1 MSDGPGERSLEIVVV
16 SYRCREL
23 LVACLASIDA
33 HPYTRGPLTVTVVD
47 NASADGTAEAV
58 RDGFPRVDFVAL
70 PGNVGFSKANN
81 LALRATRAEQVL
93 LLNPDTEVWAGVLDA
108 MSDFLAANPRAAV
121 AGCRLVRRDGSFDHA
136 AKRSIPSVADA
147 LRYFRPGGPRGGGGG
162 GGGRGASSRYL
173 APQVDEHAIGPVDAV
188 NGAFMLVRR
197 EAMARVGLL
206 DAGFF
211 MYGEDLDW
219 CTRFRRAGWDV
230 LYNGTVTMLHVKG
243 ATAGSHRR
251 LRQNAAFHR
260 SMGRFYRRHLGG
272 EHVLLDGAVYA
283 GIGAKLALSVC
294 HSAAARGALRLK
306 RR

>member
-1 MSDGPGERSLEIVVV
+1 MNEPAGERSLEIVVV

-23 LVACLASIDA
+23 LVACLASIEA
-33 HPYTRGPLTVTVVD
+33 NPYTRGPLRVTVVD
-47 NASADGTAEAV
+47 NASADGTAAV
-58 RDGFPRVDFVAL
+58 VREGFPHVAFTAL
-70 PGNVGFSKANN
+70 ADNVGFSRANN
-81 LALRATRAEQVL
+81 LALRETRAEQVL
-93 LLNPDTEVWAGVLDA
+93 LLNPDTEVWPGVLDA
-108 MSDFLAANPRAAV
+108 MSDFLAEHPRAGV

-147 LRYFRPGGPRGGGGG
+147 LRYFRPGG
-162 GGGRGASSRYL
+162 GRGSGSGYL
-173 APQVDEHAIGPVDAV
+173 APQVDEHAVGPVDAV

-197 EAMARVGLL
+197 EAMEQVGLL

-243 ATAGSHRR
+243 ATAGTHRR
-251 LRQNAAFHR
+251 LRQNAAFHQ

-283 GIGAKLALSVC
+283 GIGAKLTLSVC
-294 HSAAARGALRLK
+294 HSALARARK
-306 RR
+306 RMARR